1 MLCTFNF
8 VSYLKILNNG
18 ITTIFSSFILGY
30 VYNMFAGTILIN
42 NSDIINRCFLIISGV
57 IISYLFARLSVSG
70 KLTKLFSILKIH
82 RTNNQIIW
90 TDLIDKD
97 YAMMLSVE
105 MQNNKKYIGFLGIS
119 EEFNQRPMISLYG
132 YKVID
137 IEKNITLVDNSRTA
151 NKIIVL
157 DLGKAFNIE
166 IIYNKQSAIFK
177 DIDIFLSKGNFDNF
191 ITNTQD
197 EEDSEKI

>member
-1 MLCTFNF
+1 MLSTFNF

-30 VYNMFAGTILIN
+30 IYKLFTGMIPINISYTVDSCSIIVSGIIL
-42 NSDIINRCFLIISGV
+42 
-57 IISYLFARLSVSG
+57 SYLFARLCLSG
-70 KLTKLFSILKIH
+70 KLAKLFTILKIH

-90 TDLIDKD
+90 TDLIDNE

-105 MQNNKKYIGFLGIS
+105 MQDNKKYIGFLGIS
-119 EEFNQRPMISLYG
+119 EEFNQKPMISLYG

-157 DLGKAFNIE
+157 DLGKALNIE
-166 IIYNKQSAIFK
+166 IIYNKQSGLYK
-177 DIDIFLSKGNFDNF
+177 DIDEFLSKVDYENFHKS
-191 ITNTQD
+191 I
-197 EEDSEKI
+197 EDINE